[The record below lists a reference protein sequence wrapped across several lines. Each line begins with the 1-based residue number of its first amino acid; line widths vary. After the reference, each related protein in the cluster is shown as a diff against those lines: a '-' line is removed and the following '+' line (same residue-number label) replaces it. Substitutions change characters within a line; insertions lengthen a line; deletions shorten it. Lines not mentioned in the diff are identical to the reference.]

1 VSVKEKNKEKKRRDP
16 QAPKNVKY
24 ITALL
29 GCQRCDIRWNTVDL
43 NPERKTITCPVC
55 AEINDI
61 REAIQ
66 RGRGGQE
73 FTKAAA

>member
-1 VSVKEKNKEKKRRDP
+1 VSKEKSKKRRDP

-29 GCQRCDIRWNTVDL
+29 GCQRCDNKWNTVDL
-43 NPERKTITCPVC
+43 NPERKVITCPVC
-55 AEINDI
+55 AEVNDI
-61 REAIQ
+61 REAVQ
-66 RGRGGQE
+66 RGRGGKE